1 LWSNDIITP
10 SDLTEEEV
18 KWMWFARQELREFKN
33 TARLNVI
40 GFRKENA
47 LYLNDFSVVFHNC
60 SSESNYHVQSLLRTK
75 SAQRFLET
83 TITTSSSSTEC
94 IRGLEGF
101 SHPIVREH
109 RMIHV
114 QKLLAVQALAC
125 AERREQL
132 CRSVS
137 ISSSRASRV
146 LGRLLGHGDAIAVA
160 RIVQEELEQI

>member
-1 LWSNDIITP
+1 
-10 SDLTEEEV
+10 
-18 KWMWFARQELREFKN
+18 MWFARQELREFKN

-47 LYLNDFSVVFHNC
+47 VYLNDFSVVFHNC

-83 TITTSSSSTEC
+83 TITSSSSTTC

-109 RMIHV
+109 RIIHV
-114 QKLLAVQALAC
+114 QQLLAVQALAC
-125 AERREQL
+125 AERREQF

-146 LGRLLGHGDAIAVA
+146 LGGLLGHGDAIAVA
-160 RIVQEELEQI
+160 RIVQEELEQIEQ